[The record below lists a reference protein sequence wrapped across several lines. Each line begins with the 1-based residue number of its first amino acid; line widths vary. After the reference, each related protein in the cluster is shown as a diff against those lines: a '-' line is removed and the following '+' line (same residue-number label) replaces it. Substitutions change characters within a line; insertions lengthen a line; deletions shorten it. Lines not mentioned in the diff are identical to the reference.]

1 MCDDGTR
8 AHESSFWDLLKPE
21 LQHSIIELA
30 LELRRSEAREKYQT
44 IRSLDFGF
52 RWVEDFALPLHWDNM
67 VSELEEL
74 VQEIRAAEQCFGV
87 LSAQENEMAELQAS
101 LQKIVNP
108 EPWVFDFGDLDFSDL
123 FSDLDA
129 QAEGL

>member
-74 VQEIRAAEQCFGV
+74 VQEIRAAEQCFEV
-87 LSAQENEMAELQAS
+87 LRAQENDEMAELQAS
-101 LQKIVNP
+101 LQKIINP
-108 EPWVFDFGDLDFSDL
+108 DPLVFDFGDLDVLEPF
-123 FSDLDA
+123 A
-129 QAEGL
+129 EAEGL

>member
-1 MCDDGTR
+1 M
-8 AHESSFWDLLKPE
+8 LKPE
-21 LQHSIIELA
+21 LQHSIIELD

-74 VQEIRAAEQCFGV
+74 VQEIRAAEQCFEV
-87 LSAQENEMAELQAS
+87 LRAQENDEMAELQAS
-101 LQKIVNP
+101 LQKIINP
-108 EPWVFDFGDLDFSDL
+108 DPLVFDFGDLDVLEPF
-123 FSDLDA
+123 A
-129 QAEGL
+129 EAEGL

>member
-1 MCDDGTR
+1 MPQCDDGTR

-87 LSAQENEMAELQAS
+87 ECTGKRNGGTAGFFAKDSQPRAMG
-101 LQKIVNP
+101 I
-108 EPWVFDFGDLDFSDL
+108 
-123 FSDLDA
+123 
-129 QAEGL
+129 